1 MSKSLSRNYLY
12 YLRNFDI
19 VLYQSLRGLILD
31 ETDND
36 SIILVLSEMKLF
48 LTDLTKHYRN
58 KNQSEVEYEVKITTE
73 TNVIYRY
80 KLFFTN
86 IFSEFSRQNIR

>member
-1 MSKSLSRNYLY
+1 MSKSLPRNYLY
-12 YLRNFDI
+12 YLRNFDT

-31 ETDND
+31 ETDNV
-36 SIILVLSEMKLF
+36 SIILILSEMLLF
-48 LTDLTKHYRN
+48 LTDLTKYYIN
-58 KNQSEVEYEVKITTE
+58 KNQYEVEYEVKITTE

-86 IFSEFSRQNIR
+86 IFSEFSRQTIR